1 MSNAPVRS
9 TKEEGGKGRRR
20 KKISESPFGRFA
32 IDGIRLK
39 PNQKEKEKKGKKGKQ
54 NRKNV

>member
-9 TKEEGGKGRRR
+9 TKEKGGKGRRR

-32 IDGIRLK
+32 IGGIRLK
-39 PNQKEKEKKGKKGKQ
+39 PNHEKEKKEKIGKQ